1 MFRVRK
7 NNKNISQFAGEN
19 NVVSRN
25 PSGGFLD
32 ILQFIKEYYAD
43 PIVNHEGYNIVNTLT
58 YALIAILVVYS
69 IYRVFEKNKIRIN
82 REFVINTIPFV
93 LFGSTARVITDSLD
107 TGVMK
112 PITPLHEFMINSHL
126 YDYGFLTSSPGIYIV
141 TAVLFFASL
150 FIAHKTR
157 NPKLCGTIGLAL
169 WLPHFIALLFMVK
182 YLEFAIPVLVLAA
195 IPFYLAYRYFKAGKP
210 DRGNSTI
217 GADILAGIV
226 GAHALDGAATFF
238 IIDFFGKLTGRGY
251 FEQHVIPSFIGETFG
266 TFFPF
271 YLLKIAIAF
280 GAAYFIANEKEASG
294 QEKHFISLLLIIMGL
309 APGLRDLLRMVVGA

>member
-1 MFRVRK
+1 M
-7 NNKNISQFAGEN
+7 
-19 NVVSRN
+19 
-25 PSGGFLD
+25 D
-32 ILQFIKEYYAD
+32 IPQFIKEYYAD

-58 YALIAILVVYS
+58 YALIEILAVYS
-69 IYRVFEKNKIRIN
+69 IYRVFEKNKIMIS

-112 PITPLHEFMINSHL
+112 PITPLHEFIINSHI
-126 YDYGFLTSSPGIYIV
+126 YDYGFLTSSPGIYII

-150 FIAHKTR
+150 LISHKMKK
-157 NPKLCGTIGLAL
+157 PKLCGTIGLAL

-195 IPFYLAYRYFKAGKP
+195 IPFYLAFRYFETENPVLNYVQQTVARTGDWKRKTNANK
-210 DRGNSTI
+210 I
-217 GADILAGIV
+217 GGDILAGVV

-238 IIDFFGKLTGRGY
+238 IIDFFGQLTGKSY

-280 GAAYFIANEKEASG
+280 GAAWFIANEKDVEEG
-294 QEKHFISLLLIIMGL
+294 EKYFISLLLIIIGL
-309 APGLRDLLRMVVGA
+309 APGLRDVLRMVVGA